1 MTKSEIMKFAHAE
14 AKSMKMPYREAMA
27 IGLRRA
33 HNKAMHL
40 GMMAMPRAEEVKF
53 MWLRGM

>member
-1 MTKSEIMKFAHAE
+1 MTKSEIMQFAHAE
-14 AKSMKMPYREAMA
+14 ARKLRLPYREAMA

-40 GMMAMPRAEEVKF
+40 VMMAGHVEQPKF